1 MHWAFFYE
9 TDTREYS
16 EKTIAS
22 GWSRHQL
29 AGSRER
35 MKRIFG
41 LFMIG
46 VMLVSMTACA
56 KNSAGDLPGHTTIS
70 IDKKE
75 ESIEL
80 FAMDTYMTIS
90 AYGNQA
96 KCALQAAETRIRQLE
111 RLWSVTDPE
120 SELYML
126 NHSGGVPVEVDRV
139 TAKAVSFALAI
150 ADRTGGAL
158 DPTIYPVL
166 TSWGFTTSSYQIP
179 SQDELDTLLRLIGY
193 EKVLLEGHEV
203 TLPDGVQ
210 MDLGSVAK
218 GYTADIVTSILKD
231 HGITSALIDLG
242 GNIQTVGYKP
252 DGSKW
257 RVGIKDAYGDGNIGV
272 LMVADCAVVSS
283 GGYERYFI
291 GDDGQTYWHIIDP
304 STGKPADS
312 GLVSAT
318 VVCKEGRLGD
328 ALSTA
333 LFVMGLQDAETH
345 WRENS
350 DFEMILMT
358 QDNELYITEGLEA
371 DFALNQSHEGMPVHV
386 LRR

>member
-1 MHWAFFYE
+1 
-9 TDTREYS
+9 
-16 EKTIAS
+16 
-22 GWSRHQL
+22 
-29 AGSRER
+29 

-291 GDDGQTYWHIIDP
+291 GDDEQTYWHIIDP